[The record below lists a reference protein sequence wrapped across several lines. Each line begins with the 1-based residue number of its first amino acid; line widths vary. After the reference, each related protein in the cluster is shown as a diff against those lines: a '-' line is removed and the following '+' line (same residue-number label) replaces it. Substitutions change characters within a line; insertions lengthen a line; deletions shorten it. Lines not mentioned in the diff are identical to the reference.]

1 MNKIIFLFFTLLVGC
16 VNNKKFIKSPFG
28 KLDTL
33 STNDW
38 WNRSDNPI
46 VDLKVDRDDVIAFGI
61 YTVSNKILKLTLNDY
76 QEVKIKKITANKNS
90 RLSGIHHFDQGN
102 GKIYVDK
109 LFKF

>member
-46 VDLKVDRDDVIAFGI
+46 VDLKVDRDDVIGWSRRRPQ
-61 YTVSNKILKLTLNDY
+61 TGVSKECPQKLKT
-76 QEVKIKKITANKNS
+76 
-90 RLSGIHHFDQGN
+90 
-102 GKIYVDK
+102 
-109 LFKF
+109 